1 MASVDPISREVFRIP
16 LFLVIGLSTTFAA
29 TPIPLWTHGA
39 PGAKGDRPEDVPA
52 ITPFLPAEDKATGS
66 AFVICPGGG
75 YERLAAHEGEGYA
88 RWLNEHGIAAFV
100 LRYRL
105 GSEGY
110 RHPSMLEDVERAIRF
125 VRDHATQWK
134 IDPSRI
140 GVMGSSAGGHLASTA
155 LTHFDAGDPNASDP
169 VDRVSSRPDLGVLC
183 YPVIAMTGPLTHEG
197 SKKNLLGE
205 NPDASVA
212 ASLSSE
218 RQVRED
224 TPPCFIWSS
233 QEDSVVDVGN
243 SLAFALALR
252 EKHIPFDL
260 HIYQKGRH
268 GIGLGRTESSDRLH
282 PWTDDLLFWLREN
295 GFLNK

>member
-1 MASVDPISREVFRIP
+1 MFLP
-16 LFLVIGLSTTFAA
+16 LMAA
-29 TPIPLWTHGA
+29 TTLFAEMDPIPLWPHGA
-39 PGAKGDRPEDVPA
+39 PGANGNNPGDIPT
-52 ITPFLPAEDKATGS
+52 ITPFLPESGKATGA
-66 AFVICPGGG
+66 AFVVCPGGG
-75 YERLAAHEGEGYA
+75 YGHLAAHEGEGYA

-100 LRYRL
+100 LKYRL
-105 GSEGY
+105 GSAGY
-110 RHPSMLEDVERAIRF
+110 RHPAMLEDVKRAIRL
-125 VRDHATQWK
+125 VRHRAGEWK
-134 IDPSRI
+134 LDPARI

-155 LTHFDAGDPNASDP
+155 LTHFDKGDPAASDP

-197 SKKNLLGE
+197 SKRNLLGE
-205 NPDASVA
+205 NPDAA
-212 ASLSSE
+212 LAESLSSE
-218 RQVRED
+218 RQIRND

-233 QEDSVVDVGN
+233 EEDSVVDVGN

-268 GIGLGRTESSDRLH
+268 GIGLGRTEGSDRLH

-295 GFLNK
+295 KFLNR